1 MTTNDLPHSNAWGI
15 GRAEGSSLTAPFA
28 AGLALAARRGE
39 AAAVARQSSGGWAR
53 ARCGICSVV
62 IFCKALLT
70 CSTGSRAD
78 SAETMQ
84 PNCEPDLSNENKT
97 KDHDLADDTQC
108 TNMLLP
114 GGQVCER
121 FKRRIACFMSNG
133 PEKGEDG
140 DTIKGVG
147 NLQPSCYASLR
158 LALREPTRT
167 LQLNRKPV

>member
-1 MTTNDLPHSNAWGI
+1 
-15 GRAEGSSLTAPFA
+15 
-28 AGLALAARRGE
+28 
-39 AAAVARQSSGGWAR
+39 
-53 ARCGICSVV
+53 
-62 IFCKALLT
+62 
-70 CSTGSRAD
+70 
-78 SAETMQ
+78 MQ
-84 PNCEPDLSNENKT
+84 PNCEPDLPNENKT
-97 KDHDLADDTQC
+97 KDHDLADDTQY